1 MRGIADLVESAM
13 EDSTTNFIDENS
25 ILSSASDASAAASAA
40 QAQPVTQ
47 AKRGKKRH
55 RVTMPAKTRSKV
67 QKVAPAPAPTTG
79 AKKAAATKRT
89 TAAKRKAQAL
99 EEHIEETETADN
111 GNDDHNDVEVTQE
124 VVEPK
129 RKKVART
136 KQPKGANATK
146 KVAVEANSN
155 EPTEDGMDV
164 EASPVANVRPNN
176 RTNTKDAA
184 PQIAKRSSKATTTSK
199 KGFSAQQQ
207 QQQLK
212 ATVEAEEDQQSDAVD
227 EMEEEEEEPQPAVV
241 TTAAAAKPIPRQKPA
256 TGTTRDTPRARHEPT
271 TIGYAA
277 QRRAGSASDTDNRGG
292 DPNLRRKLGD
302 ITRKFE
308 NVDLKYRNL
317 KEVGIHE
324 ASTNMEKLRKQ
335 CDAAMA
341 ASNDLIASLKKEL
354 AAQAPLAQEA
364 RKLKKQM
371 QTQEQEMGTMRKALS
386 DLENSLSAAQNENK
400 ALQAKLAAARA
411 PSVDNNKGVATK
423 TPGSAMKA
431 VVAQRPAMIGSAEA
445 AQAAQ
450 IAQMKEDLYS
460 DLTGLIIRSVKRTD
474 EGDTYD
480 CIQTGRNGTL
490 HFKLYVDQEDART
503 ASFEETEFLYTPLL
517 DANRDRDMIELMPT
531 YLTEDITFARQNA
544 AKFYGRVVDTL
555 TKRRAEE

>member
-13 EDSTTNFIDENS
+13 EDSTTNFIDENL

-55 RVTMPAKTRSKV
+55 RVTMPTKTRSKV

-89 TAAKRKAQAL
+89 TTAKRKAQAL

-136 KQPKGANATK
+136 KQSKANATK
-146 KVAVEANSN
+146 KATVEANSN

-176 RTNTKDAA
+176 RTNAKDGA
-184 PQIAKRSSKATTTSK
+184 PKFAKRSSKATTTSK
-199 KGFSAQQQ
+199 KGSSAQQQ

-212 ATVEAEEDQQSDAVD
+212 ATVEAEEEQQSDAVD

-241 TTAAAAKPIPRQKPA
+241 TTAAAKPIPRQKPA
-256 TGTTRDTPRARHEPT
+256 TGTTRDTSRARHEPT
-271 TIGYAA
+271 RTTGYAA

-324 ASTNMEKLRKQ
+324 ASNNMEKLRKQ

-371 QTQEQEMGTMRKALS
+371 QTQEQEMVTMRKALS

-411 PSVDNNKGVATK
+411 PSVDNNNNARGAK

>member
-40 QAQPVTQ
+40 QAQPAQ

-55 RVTMPAKTRSKV
+55 RVTMPTKTRSKV

-89 TAAKRKAQAL
+89 TTAKRKAQAL

-136 KQPKGANATK
+136 KQSKANATK
-146 KVAVEANSN
+146 KAAVEANN

-184 PQIAKRSSKATTTSK
+184 PKIAKKSSKATTTSK
-199 KGFSAQQQ
+199 KASSAQQQ

-212 ATVEAEEDQQSDAVD
+212 ATVEAEEEQQSDAVD
-227 EMEEEEEEPQPAVV
+227 EMEEEEEGPRPAVV
-241 TTAAAAKPIPRQKPA
+241 TTAAAAKPIPRQNRA
-256 TGTTRDTPRARHEPT
+256 TGTTRDTSRARHEPT

-292 DPNLRRKLGD
+292 DPSLRRKLGD

-371 QTQEQEMGTMRKALS
+371 QTQEQEMVTMRKALS

-411 PSVDNNKGVATK
+411 PSVDNNNNARGAK